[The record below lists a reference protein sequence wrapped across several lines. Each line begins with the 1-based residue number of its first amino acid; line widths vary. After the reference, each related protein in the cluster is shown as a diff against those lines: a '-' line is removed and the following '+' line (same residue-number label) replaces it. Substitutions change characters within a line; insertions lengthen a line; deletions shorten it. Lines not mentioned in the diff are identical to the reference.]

1 MIKKTKKY
9 KGVWF
14 YGLSGSGKTYAS
26 KVLFKKLKK
35 SILIDGDSVRSKVSF
50 DLGYSVRE
58 RKIQIKRLF
67 GMSEISIASNI
78 IPIVSSVYM
87 NKPMSLLL
95 KKKNILL
102 IQIKR
107 DLKILHKL
115 KIYKKKRNVVGKDIF
130 LENFQSRLI
139 KNTNNI
145 LFNKEIEKIA
155 KFLR

>member
-87 NKPMSLLL
+87 NKPMCLLL

-107 DLKILHKL
+107 DLKILRKL